1 MFPRRSFLAVLLAC
15 LAPLA
20 TTTMAQAEA
29 TRDTPRMVRVTLRPG
44 MAVQRLVDAGLDVTL
59 AKGEQA
65 TVLTTLQDEAKL
77 TALGASFE
85 LVDPTP
91 GQTLAARSRAELAA
105 RPPAAGTR
113 VHTRNPVTGAEQ
125 VQVLPPFGSGRAS
138 SPTRSTRSATRFRA
152 ARSARCGWARRG
164 PARDPTA
171 ARSCISI
178 R

>member
-44 MAVQRLVDAGLDVTL
+44 MAVQRLVDAGLDVTP

-65 TVLTTLQDEAKL
+65 TVLTPLQDEAKL

-125 VQVLPPFGSGRAS
+125 VQVLPPFGSGSLAGFW
-138 SPTRSTRSATRFRA
+138 TRDEVNLHLPDLGAN
-152 ARSARCGWARRG
+152 
-164 PARDPTA
+164 DPNSVGADT
-171 ARSCISI
+171 IDTLG
-178 R
+178 